1 MLAPVLFINM
11 PPAASHGRKD
21 RKRNRNEQRPSN
33 LFVNSMTPILK
44 LLFEQTIHFH
54 LELSFAMILNIQ
66 FVIFC
71 QLQLLTSNPQIPKG
85 PNIYLVLV
93 TSQNT
98 KIQNIIK
105 IPWDRCTLFPLTGFR
120 NAENSKDTHTK
131 GDLSPFLHSFMCLLW
146 IIQSLKPNTVSNM
159 GTPEHTQLHYQC
171 A

>member
-44 LLFEQTIHFH
+44 LLFERTIHFH

-120 NAENSKDTHTK
+120 NAENSKDTQISL
-131 GDLSPFLHSFMCLLW
+131 LSYTSLCVCYELFRVLSQTLLVIGAHQNTHNY
-146 IIQSLKPNTVSNM
+146 IINVPRT
-159 GTPEHTQLHYQC
+159 
-171 A
+171 